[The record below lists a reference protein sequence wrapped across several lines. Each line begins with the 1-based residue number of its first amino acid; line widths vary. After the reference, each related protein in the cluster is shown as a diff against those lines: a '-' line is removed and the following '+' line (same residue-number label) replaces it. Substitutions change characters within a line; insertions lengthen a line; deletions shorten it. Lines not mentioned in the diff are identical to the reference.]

1 MKYIQKQAEPLLFA
15 QWKTAHPGAT
25 YKNDLCNA
33 SDATAV
39 MAKAALKSS
48 LLAEQKYICCYCEC
62 RISDANSHIEHFM
75 PKDPTQFPHL
85 QLEYSNLFASCT
97 KQPTGSPD
105 EHCGH
110 KKETFYSA
118 DLISPLEP
126 DCSSHF
132 AYKMDGTIE
141 GTDVRGRL
149 TVQKLHLDSA
159 LLDRQRKR
167 LIDDFIN
174 IDDDAELQ
182 SEIANHLDAS
192 KAFLGEFFTMVEY
205 LHASGQ
211 L

>member
-1 MKYIQKQAEPLLFA
+1 MKYIQKQAEPLLFTRWKA
-15 QWKTAHPGAT
+15 AHPDAKYSVDLSNVSDAAARAAKTAL
-25 YKNDLCNA
+25 KN
-33 SDATAV
+33 
-39 MAKAALKSS
+39 S

-62 RISDANSHIEHFM
+62 RISDANSHIEHFK

-110 KKETFYSA
+110 KKDNFYSS

-126 DCSSHF
+126 DCSNHF

-149 TVQKLHLDSA
+149 TVEKLHLDSA

-174 IDDDAELQ
+174 IDDEAELQ
-182 SEIANHLDAS
+182 SEITEHLDTS
-192 KAFLGEFFTMVEY
+192 KVVLGEFFTMVEY
-205 LHASGQ
+205 LHANGQ

>member
-1 MKYIQKQAEPLLFA
+1 MKYIQKQAEPLLFT
-15 QWKTAHPGAT
+15 QWKAAHPGAK
-25 YKNDLCNA
+25 YSVDLCNV
-33 SDATAV
+33 SDATARA
-39 MAKAALKSS
+39 AKAALKNS

-62 RISDANSHIEHFM
+62 RISDANSHIEHFK

-110 KKETFYSA
+110 KKDNFYST
-118 DLISPLEP
+118 DLISPLET
-126 DCSSHF
+126 DCSNHF

-149 TVQKLHLDSA
+149 TVEKLHLDSA
-159 LLDRQRKR
+159 LLDSQRKR

-174 IDDDAELQ
+174 IDDEAELQ
-182 SEIANHLDAS
+182 SEITEHLDTS
-192 KAFLGEFFTMVEY
+192 KVVLGEFFTMVEY
-205 LHASGQ
+205 LHANGQ